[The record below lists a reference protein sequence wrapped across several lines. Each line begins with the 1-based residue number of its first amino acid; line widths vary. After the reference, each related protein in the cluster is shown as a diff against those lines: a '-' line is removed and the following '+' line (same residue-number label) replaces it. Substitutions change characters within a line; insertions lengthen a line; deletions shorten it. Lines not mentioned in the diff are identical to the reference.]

1 MTNATTAQKA
11 DILSQALPYIQKYNN
26 KTVVVKYGGNAMLDD
41 ELKAA
46 VMGATVL
53 PSCIGIKVVLV
64 HGGGPEISGMLKKIG
79 KESKFINGLRY
90 TDEETRDVA
99 QMVLAGKLNKD
110 LTAQINAQGGKA
122 VGLCGVDGG
131 MVIVERKGG
140 PVDYGFVGELVKV
153 NPDPITD
160 LLDKGYIPV
169 ITSIGMDSSGVTYNI
184 NADTMACYVA
194 SALKAETIILMTDI
208 RGLLRDKN
216 DETTLIPSVTISQVP
231 PLIGQGIVAGGM
243 IPKVECCVD
252 TLKAGVKKAAIIDG
266 RIVHAIL
273 IEMLSDEGI
282 GTMIYHDK
290 KEEA

>member
-1 MTNATTAQKA
+1 
-11 DILSQALPYIQKYNN
+11 
-26 KTVVVKYGGNAMLDD
+26 
-41 ELKAA
+41 
-46 VMGATVL
+46 
-53 PSCIGIKVVLV
+53 
-64 HGGGPEISGMLKKIG
+64 
-79 KESKFINGLRY
+79 
-90 TDEETRDVA
+90 
-99 QMVLAGKLNKD
+99 
-110 LTAQINAQGGKA
+110 
-122 VGLCGVDGG
+122 

>member
-46 VMGATVL
+46 VMGDIVL
-53 PSCIGIKVVLV
+53 LSCIGIKVVLV

-122 VGLCGVDGG
+122 VGLYGVEGG

-184 NADTMACYVA
+184 NADTIACYVA

>member
-11 DILSQALPYIQKYNN
+11 DILSQALPYIQKYNG
-26 KTVVVKYGGNAMLDD
+26 KTVVVKYGGNAMLDN
-41 ELKAA
+41 ELKSA
-46 VMGATVL
+46 VMRDIVL
-53 PSCIGIKVVLV
+53 LSCIGIKVVLV

-110 LTAQINAQGGKA
+110 LTAQINAHGGKA

-140 PVDYGFVGELVKV
+140 TVDYGYVGELVKV
-153 NPDPITD
+153 NPNPITD
-160 LLDKGYIPV
+160 LLNAGYIPV
-169 ITSIGMDSSGVTYNI
+169 ITSIGMDENGVTYNI

-194 SALKAETIILMTDI
+194 SALGAETIILMTDI

-216 DETTLIPSVTISQVP
+216 DETTLIPEVTISQIQ
-231 PLIGQGIVAGGM
+231 PLIDEGIVAGGM

-273 IEMLSDEGI
+273 IEMLSNEGI
-282 GTMIYHDK
+282 GTMIYHDQ
-290 KEEA
+290 KEAE

>member
-11 DILSQALPYIQKYNN
+11 DILSQALPYIQKYNG
-26 KTVVVKYGGNAMLDD
+26 KTVVVKYGGNAMLDN
-41 ELKAA
+41 ELKSA
-46 VMGATVL
+46 VMRDIVL
-53 PSCIGIKVVLV
+53 LSCIGIKVVLV

-110 LTAQINAQGGKA
+110 LAAQINAHGGKA

-140 PVDYGFVGELVKV
+140 AVDYGFVGELVKV

-160 LLDKGYIPV
+160 LLDAGYIPV
-169 ITSIGMDSSGVTYNI
+169 ITSIGMDGNGVTYNI

-194 SALKAETIILMTDI
+194 SALGAETIILMTDI

-216 DETTLIPSVTISQVP
+216 DETTLIPEVTISQVQ
-231 PLIGQGIVAGGM
+231 PLIDQGIVAGGM

-273 IEMLSDEGI
+273 IEMLSNEGI
-282 GTMIYHDK
+282 GTMIYHDQ
-290 KEEA
+290 KEEP